1 MKSILSLIIVL
12 LVLLTSCGEQVVN
25 PEKINS
31 LPPVFPDYTG
41 VTIPASIA
49 PLNFVLT
56 TNYEQ
61 IDVTI
66 TGKGGVI
73 HLQESRV
80 AAISPKE
87 WSALLDKSKGDSL
100 QVIVAAKANGK
111 WKQYLP
117 FSVYVSSEPIDYGLV
132 YRLIAPGYEVW
143 SKMGIYQTDLH
154 TAEQSTILDNKLMAP
169 NCMNCHTFPKN
180 NPKKMSLHIRGANGA
195 TALVQDKNIEMLST
209 KTEQMIGNAQYTY
222 WHPSEKYIA
231 YSTNK
236 TQQGFHARDA
246 KRVEVIDLESDV
258 FVYDVVKNEMVSCPL
273 LSKKESFETF
283 PSFSA
288 DGKTLYFCTANSRPI
303 PDEYNQ
309 IRYNLCSIAFDPAS
323 RTFGNQVDT
332 LFAAEAMGKSVS
344 FPRPSYDGKYLMF
357 TLSDYGNFSIWHKEA
372 DLWLTDLTTRQSR
385 PLTEVNSND
394 VESYH
399 NWSSNSRWFVF
410 SSRRIDGL
418 YTRPYIAGIDAQGK
432 VTKPFLLPQKDPDDY
447 IRSFYSYNLPE
458 FVTGPVTVNPRD
470 LAAAAMNP
478 ERKQVKAGR

>member
-1 MKSILSLIIVL
+1 MKPIFSLIVVW
-12 LVLLTSCGEQVVN
+12 LVFLTGCGEQVTN
-25 PEKINS
+25 PEKVS
-31 LPPVFPDYTG
+31 TLPPVFPDYTG
-41 VTIPASIA
+41 VTVPASIA

-56 TNYEQ
+56 SNYDKL
-61 IDVTI
+61 DVTI
-66 TGKGGVI
+66 TGKQGTI
-73 HLQESRV
+73 HLQNNRV
-80 AAISPKE
+80 AAISPAD
-87 WSALLDKSKGDSL
+87 WSTLLDKSKGDSL
-100 QVIVAAKANGK
+100 QVTVTAKENGK

-117 FSVYVSSEPIDYGLV
+117 FSVYVSPDPIDYGLV

-143 SKMGIYQTDLH
+143 SKMGIYQTNLH

-169 NCMNCHTFPKN
+169 NCMNCHTFPQN

-195 TALVQDKNIEMLST
+195 TALVQDDKIEMLST
-209 KTEQMIGNAQYTY
+209 QTEKMIGNAQYTY

-236 TQQGFHARDA
+236 TQQGFHARRD
-246 KRVEVIDLESDV
+246 KRVEVVDLESDV
-258 FVYDVVKNEMVSCPL
+258 VVYDVEKNEMIICPL
-273 LSKKESFETF
+273 LMQKESFETF
-283 PSFSA
+283 PAFSA
-288 DGKTLYFCTANSRPI
+288 DGKTMYFCTTKARPL
-303 PDEYNQ
+303 PEEYNK
-309 IRYNLCSIAFDPAS
+309 IRYNLCSIDFDPAS
-323 RTFGNQVDT
+323 GTFGSRVDT
-332 LFAAEAMGKSVS
+332 LVAAEVMGKSVS

-372 DLWLTDLTTRQSR
+372 DLWLADLTTGQLR

-418 YTRPYIAGIDAQGK
+418 YTRPYIAGIDAHGK

-447 IRSFYSYNLPE
+447 IRSFFSYNLPE

-478 ERKQVKAGR
+478 ARKQVTEKH

>member
-1 MKSILSLIIVL
+1 
-12 LVLLTSCGEQVVN
+12 
-25 PEKINS
+25 
-31 LPPVFPDYTG
+31 
-41 VTIPASIA
+41 
-49 PLNFVLT
+49 
-56 TNYEQ
+56 
-61 IDVTI
+61 
-66 TGKGGVI
+66 
-73 HLQESRV
+73 
-80 AAISPKE
+80 
-87 WSALLDKSKGDSL
+87 
-100 QVIVAAKANGK
+100 
-111 WKQYLP
+111 
-117 FSVYVSSEPIDYGLV
+117 
-132 YRLIAPGYEVW
+132 
-143 SKMGIYQTDLH
+143 
-154 TAEQSTILDNKLMAP
+154 
-169 NCMNCHTFPKN
+169 
-180 NPKKMSLHIRGANGA
+180 MSLHIRGANGA

-236 TQQGFHARDA
+236 TQQGFHVRDA

>member
-100 QVIVAAKANGK
+100 QVIVAAKENGK

-117 FSVYVSSEPIDYGLV
+117 FSVYVSPEPIDYGLV

-180 NPKKMSLHIRGANGA
+180 NPTKMSLHIRGANGA

-323 RTFGNQVDT
+323 RTFGNLVDT

>member
-56 TNYEQ
+56 TNYAQ

-100 QVIVAAKANGK
+100 QVIVAAKENGK

-209 KTEQMIGNAQYTY
+209 KTEQMIGNA
-222 WHPSEKYIA
+222 
-231 YSTNK
+231 
-236 TQQGFHARDA
+236 
-246 KRVEVIDLESDV
+246 
-258 FVYDVVKNEMVSCPL
+258 
-273 LSKKESFETF
+273 
-283 PSFSA
+283 
-288 DGKTLYFCTANSRPI
+288 
-303 PDEYNQ
+303 
-309 IRYNLCSIAFDPAS
+309 
-323 RTFGNQVDT
+323 
-332 LFAAEAMGKSVS
+332 
-344 FPRPSYDGKYLMF
+344 
-357 TLSDYGNFSIWHKEA
+357 
-372 DLWLTDLTTRQSR
+372 
-385 PLTEVNSND
+385 
-394 VESYH
+394 
-399 NWSSNSRWFVF
+399 
-410 SSRRIDGL
+410 
-418 YTRPYIAGIDAQGK
+418 
-432 VTKPFLLPQKDPDDY
+432 
-447 IRSFYSYNLPE
+447 
-458 FVTGPVTVNPRD
+458 
-470 LAAAAMNP
+470 
-478 ERKQVKAGR
+478 